1 MSEPS
6 DDFEDLFEN
15 APCGY
20 IVMGADGRVC
30 RANRTLC
37 QWLGR
42 SSADLERKRPHELL
56 NIAGRIY
63 YETHIAPLLR
73 MQGFFHEVALD
84 LVSGSGE
91 TVPVIANAVEH
102 RDAEGRARYTRIAFL
117 KAADRRRYER
127 ELLKARDAA
136 QDALRKERHFTE
148 LREQLIAVL
157 GHDLRNPLA
166 SLGAGIHLLLK
177 APKGESETSILTMMQ
192 AAGFRMA
199 ALINNLLD
207 FARARLGGAFP
218 LERRSEDLVPVLHQV
233 VDELRTAMPDRVI
246 EERYDIGGP
255 VSFDRTRIGQ
265 LVSNLL
271 ANALTH
277 GAQDQPV
284 RIEAT
289 AEGTLVLSVTNSGDP
304 ISPSVRTML
313 FEPFFRGDVRPS
325 GQGLGL
331 GLYIASEIAKAHG
344 GTLDVTSSG
353 GETRFT
359 FRMPL
364 PVSGEPAQPGSA
376 PPS

>member
-20 IVMGADGRVC
+20 IVMGADGRIC

-37 QWLGR
+37 EWLGR
-42 SSADLERKRPHELL
+42 SPADLGRKRPHELL

-84 LVSGSGE
+84 LVAGGGA

-102 RDAEGRARYTRIAFL
+102 RDAEGRVRYTRIAFL
-117 KAADRRRYER
+117 MATDRRRYER

-136 QDALRKERHFTE
+136 QDALRKERHFAE
-148 LREQLIAVL
+148 LREQFIAVL

-166 SLGAGIHLLLK
+166 ALGGGVQLLSRR
-177 APKGESETSILTMMQ
+177 PKDEIATHILAMMQ
-192 AAGFRMA
+192 TTVFRGV
-199 ALINNLLD
+199 ALVDNLLD

-218 LERRSEDLVPVLHQV
+218 LERRSEDLIPVLRQV
-233 VDELRTAMPDRVI
+233 VEELRTAMPHRVI
-246 EERYDIGGP
+246 EERYDIAGP
-255 VSFDRTRIGQ
+255 VNFDRIRIGQ

-289 AEGTLVLSVTNSGDP
+289 AEDTLAISVANAGEP
-304 ISPSVRTML
+304 IPPSARERL

-344 GTLDVTSSG
+344 GTLDVTSSQH
-353 GETRFT
+353 ETRFT

-364 PVSGEPAQPGSA
+364 PDTTSGTEV
-376 PPS
+376 